1 MKNPHLPEMAI
12 AMTFGHGKL
21 PIGLR
26 LFRQHVVANH
36 AVIEVNKIY
45 EEVVNLSSIPPLPYA
60 A

>member
-12 AMTFGHGKL
+12 AMTFGRGKL

-26 LFRQHVVANH
+26 LFRQHIMANH

-45 EEVVNLSSIPPLPYA
+45 EEVVNLSSIPPLP
-60 A
+60 